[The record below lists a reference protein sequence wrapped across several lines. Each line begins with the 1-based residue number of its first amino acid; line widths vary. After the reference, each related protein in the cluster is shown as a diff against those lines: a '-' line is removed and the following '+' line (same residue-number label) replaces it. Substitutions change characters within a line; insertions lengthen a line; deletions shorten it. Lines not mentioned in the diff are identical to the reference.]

1 MMTIT
6 TVNLEHYKS
15 LGSLKLGGE
24 MQLYPKR
31 DSCFD
36 PWLATQEVYQ
46 PSARRQALH
55 LSSATSIGIGSTA
68 IIWKI
73 VSFPP
78 MGVWMLPQLL
88 NIINN
93 SSTAWTWA
101 TLATMTPLKTLWA
114 PWNLICN
121 VPPKTDKP
129 DHHLFSRTLAGNEL
143 AWHQLSAT
151 RDWKLQVFS
160 PTPPWKCLVASQLNQ
175 DGFFKACYFAAPL
188 GGAKVHVLYLL
199 HPFSQVASFPRWLC
213 WSGTPYEAAG
223 LAIAPVEWSR
233 HPSLRLECGLW
244 DTALKIAGQT
254 WPSYKVEGMLCCM
267 LAANLIWYA
276 IGLHKWYHMIWP
288 SYTSAILMVD
298 CNWSNAVIYCRHYY
312 EQVSSL

>member
-1 MMTIT
+1 
-6 TVNLEHYKS
+6 
-15 LGSLKLGGE
+15 
-24 MQLYPKR
+24 
-31 DSCFD
+31 
-36 PWLATQEVYQ
+36 
-46 PSARRQALH
+46 
-55 LSSATSIGIGSTA
+55 
-68 IIWKI
+68 
-73 VSFPP
+73 

-175 DGFFKACYFAAPL
+175 DGCFKACYFAAPL

-199 HPFSQVASFPRWLC
+199 HQFSQVASFPKWLC

-254 WPSYKVEGMLCCM
+254 WPSYKVEGMLCWAGLS
-267 LAANLIWYA
+267 LAPLILSHLRLSLTCAYHVSLAPQVLSHLRLVDWCGFTHVHTCNVTRVQSA
-276 IGLHKWYHMIWP
+276 TDWTASVHTLHMSTP
-288 SYTSAILMVD
+288 VM
-298 CNWSNAVIYCRHYY
+298 
-312 EQVSSL
+312 